1 MDSDVRQICERPRQL
16 AVFVSKVDFFAW
28 QKGSK
33 TSLLKKA
40 TAEDAGPIFENDTP
54 VKSRF
59 RKLRPVVAEN
69 AGRSQP
75 VDATP
80 SELEVVFMKQ
90 GRRYGLS
97 VEQKAD
103 IWRRW
108 RAG

>member
-59 RKLRPVVAEN
+59 SETATCSCRKRRAV
-69 AGRSQP
+69 S
-75 VDATP
+75 T
-80 SELEVVFMKQ
+80 
-90 GRRYGLS
+90 GRRNT
-97 VEQKAD
+97 
-103 IWRRW
+103 I
-108 RAG
+108 